1 MLSRL
6 GAMPVLLLAGCAMVS
21 DRDKEL
27 NSKEYLSAAAEANTE
42 LGIQYLRDGEYE
54 LSLKKLQKAL
64 SLDPDMPG
72 AHDAIAVLY
81 ERVGDITNAEKHYK
95 KSLRLKPDSA
105 RGHNNYGQFLC
116 AQERYVEAEEQF
128 LAAANN
134 PFYDAIPVALT
145 NAGICA
151 GRIPDTEK
159 AEKYFR
165 MALDQDPVFAPAL
178 LQMGVLQYSRDNYL
192 GARAYMQRFQ
202 DAASHTPESLWLV
215 IRLEYALHDHEAWGK
230 YAGML
235 RNRYPDS
242 EQAALLQEW
251 ENERRSG
258 R

>member
-1 MLSRL
+1 MRYRKYVAGLL
-6 GAMPVLLLAGCAMVS
+6 PVLLLAGCAMVS

-27 NSKEYLSAAAEANTE
+27 NSKENLSAAAEANTQ

-151 GRIPDTEK
+151 GRI
-159 AEKYFR
+159 
-165 MALDQDPVFAPAL
+165 QDPVFAPAL